1 MSARKHPIARERLRM
16 TLGEDIEERGRN
28 FVSHKCMI
36 ENAPLEVSAQQFR
49 SEDETNEM
57 SEGPSVYRLQMS

>member
-1 MSARKHPIARERLRM
+1 M